1 MSRSRFL
8 DRLAT
13 PATWLIAGAVVGA
26 GFIGDAVLS
35 RGADAKPAAAVAF
48 CSVYAGSKLCEA
60 GPAPCTTCHTNPPG
74 RNTFGAMLEQRLLPG
89 EKRPLSD
96 ASFAAS
102 LPAALKAIEQE
113 DADGDGFPNL
123 AEIMAGTQMADAS
136 SMPRA
141 ITCSADVS
149 AKAGKGRWNVC
160 GYDPVYAFKK
170 VSLDF
175 CGKSATRAEIDA
187 FSKTKGDARKWQA
200 ALSTKLDQ
208 CLAGRYWAG
217 KDGVVWNLANAKVR
231 PAHTVKSGEN
241 PGPVPLG
248 DYDDD
253 YNLFTWANTGDRD
266 VRELLLAQYFVKRV
280 SDDPVK
286 LEIIP
291 EEELAKRRRDQTQNV
306 PREKR
311 VGMITTRWNA
321 ASNTMFT
328 PIPRTTAA
336 QAYRA
341 YLGYDISKMQGLIPV
356 NHTPEDYD
364 NKGVKAPQCAAC
376 HTTLDPLTYPFT
388 RYNGIGQYN
397 YRDDRLTQFVRTEGP
412 RIVEAPP
419 SGVLLGQPVKD
430 LLEWGKVAANSDP
443 FARKVVFDYWK
454 QLVGREPDA
463 QPADQAEYS
472 KLWRKLKAKDGYNYR
487 VEKMLHDLVLT
498 NAYGRP

>member
-1 MSRSRFL
+1 M
-8 DRLAT
+8 
-13 PATWLIAGAVVGA
+13 VGA
-26 GFIGDAVLS
+26 AML
-35 RGADAKPAAAVAF
+35 GAAAFTPGANAKPAAAQAF
-48 CSVYAGSKLCEA
+48 CSVYAGSKLCETGA
-60 GPAPCTTCHTNPPG
+60 APCTTCHTNPPG
-74 RNTFGAMLEQRLLPG
+74 RNPYGAMVEQRLLPG
-89 EKRPLSD
+89 VKRPLAD
-96 ASFAAS
+96 ADFIAA
-102 LPAALKAIEQE
+102 LPNALKAIEQE

-123 AEIMAGTQMADAS
+123 AEIHGGTLMADATS
-136 SMPRA
+136 VPKSLA
-141 ITCSADVS
+141 CAADAS
-149 AKAGKGRWNVC
+149 AKAGKARWNVC

-170 VSLDF
+170 VNLDF
-175 CGKSATRAEIDA
+175 CGKSATRADIEA
-187 FSKTKGDARKWQA
+187 FSKTKSDPKKWQA

-208 CLAGRYWAG
+208 CLSSRYWAG
-217 KDGVVWNLANAKVR
+217 KNGVVWNIANAKVR

-266 VRELLLAQYFVKRV
+266 VRELLLAQYYVKRV

-364 NKGVKAPQCAAC
+364 KKGVQAPQCAAC

-412 RIVEAPP
+412 QITQAPA
-419 SGVLLGQPVKD
+419 SGVLLGKPVKD
-430 LLEWGKVAANSDP
+430 LLEWGRVAADSDP
-443 FARKVVFDYWK
+443 FAQKVVFDYWK
-454 QLVGREPDA
+454 VLVGREPDA

-472 KLWRKLKAKDGYNYR
+472 RLWRSLKAKDGYNYR
-487 VEKMLHDLVLT
+487 VEKMLHGLILT

>member
-1 MSRSRFL
+1 L
-8 DRLAT
+8 PRLRLIAQLSS
-13 PATWLIAGAVVGA
+13 PRPWLIAGAIVGA
-26 GFIGDAVLS
+26 AFVGDATFTPS
-35 RGADAKPAAAVAF
+35 ASAKPAAAAAF
-48 CSVYAGSKLCEA
+48 CSVYPGSKLCEA

-74 RNTFGAMLEQRLLPG
+74 RNPYGAQVEQRLLPG

-96 ASFAAS
+96 SAFIGA
-102 LPAALKAIEQE
+102 LPNALKGIEQE

-123 AEIMAGTQMADAS
+123 AEILGGTQMADAS

-141 ITCSADVS
+141 LSCSADVS
-149 AKAGKGRWNVC
+149 AKAGKARWNVC

-170 VSLDF
+170 VNLDF
-175 CGKSATRAEIDA
+175 CGKSATRAEIA
-187 FSKTKGDARKWQA
+187 TFSKTKNDPKKWQA

-208 CLAGRYWAG
+208 CLTSRYWAG
-217 KDGVVWNLANAKVR
+217 KDGVVWNIANPKVR

-266 VRELLLAQYFVKRV
+266 VRELLRAQYFVKRV

-291 EEELAKRRRDQTQNV
+291 EEELAKRKRDQTQNV

-341 YLGYDISKMQGLIPV
+341 YLGYDISKMQGLMPV
-356 NHTPEDYD
+356 NHSPEDYD

-412 RIVEAPP
+412 RITEAPP

-430 LLEWGKVAANSDP
+430 LLEWGKVAVNSDP
-443 FARKVVFDYWK
+443 FAQKVVFDYWK
-454 QLVGREPDA
+454 VLVGREPDA

-472 KLWRKLKAKDGYNYR
+472 RLWRGLKAKDGYNYR

-498 NAYGRP
+498 QAYGRP